1 MRGARQ
7 LSLLE
12 PSVDNG
18 SQAAFRRN
26 SDTSKAAADIV
37 NRGLAARQARVL
49 DFIRRHGTATCKEV
63 ARAFDVDMN
72 AVSGR
77 LTELHEKVVP
87 QAIVKTGE
95 KRDGCAVYA
104 VRK

>member
-26 SDTSKAAADIV
+26 SDTAKAAADIV
-37 NRGLAARQARVL
+37 NRGLAARLARVL

-77 LTELHEKVVP
+77 FTELHDKFGTV
-87 QAIVKTGE
+87 VKTGE